1 MHRPCILR
9 IHTKS
14 NRPRARIAD
23 SSSTNAV
30 SFSSARTMKRF
41 PSSRCASA
49 TKIVRPRESSVET
62 QPQLQPALLRL
73 SAIIFQYFVAL
84 APVAASLGLFR
95 GERLVDGFAGKANP
109 LSRDFCNYK
118 TGCLN
123 GLPNMMVGSLFL
135 QSDATSRPLP
145 VEAVVSELVMLGRF
159 ASVLRSTGCQ
169 LVLSQ
174 VVH

>member
-1 MHRPCILR
+1 M
-9 IHTKS
+9 
-14 NRPRARIAD
+14 
-23 SSSTNAV
+23 
-30 SFSSARTMKRF
+30 
-41 PSSRCASA
+41 
-49 TKIVRPRESSVET
+49 
-62 QPQLQPALLRL
+62 

-174 VVH
+174 VVHWSFASPPPFAPWLPLAAFGLALAPHFALPSM